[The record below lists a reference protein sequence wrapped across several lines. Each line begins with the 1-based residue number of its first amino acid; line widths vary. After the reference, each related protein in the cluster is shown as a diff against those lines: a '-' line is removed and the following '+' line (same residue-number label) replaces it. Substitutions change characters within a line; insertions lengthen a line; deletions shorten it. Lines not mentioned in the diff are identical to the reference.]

1 MFARI
6 TRARRI
12 SIRPIQHR
20 HHTHMQTPKRA
31 AISVSFFPHPTT
43 GRRTVVTILHVFFC
57 VGLCVSAVCRVRVCS
72 GPTTVGDRIENV
84 CSICGEH
91 KIDSVRLPA
100 RMPPKISC
108 NLQKPMSKQNARQC
122 LRGHIPQTLARTR
135 THAIHPSETF
145 NPSVRR
151 PSCASCQ
158 GARPSHIHAHTQTR
172 IHRRSIYVIHC
183 CCFPTY
189 AFYFVGLAIFF
200 LLCVN
205 AAAVCCAPCPG
216 YSTIAIVISHSHTHI
231 YVGHR
236 QKKRI
241 HFRARARAV
250 SPHPSERLPGD
261 WNGCTIFGDF
271 SDRAR

>member
-1 MFARI
+1 MGCPYSTSNATRANIEAIRTGDTFAFQRSPHGPFDCIRTRIARTQRRINMFARI

-145 NPSVRR
+145 NPSVRC

-189 AFYFVGLAIFF
+189 AFYFVGLAIF
-200 LLCVN
+200 VVV
-205 AAAVCCAPCPG
+205 VC
-216 YSTIAIVISHSHTHI
+216 
-231 YVGHR
+231 
-236 QKKRI
+236 
-241 HFRARARAV
+241 
-250 SPHPSERLPGD
+250 
-261 WNGCTIFGDF
+261 
-271 SDRAR
+271 

>member
-1 MFARI
+1 M
-6 TRARRI
+6 
-12 SIRPIQHR
+12 
-20 HHTHMQTPKRA
+20 
-31 AISVSFFPHPTT
+31 
-43 GRRTVVTILHVFFC
+43 FFC
-57 VGLCVSAVCRVRVCS
+57 VGLCVSAVCRDRVCS

-189 AFYFVGLAIFF
+189 AFYFVGLANFF
-200 LLCVN
+200 CCVLMLPLYV
-205 AAAVCCAPCPG
+205 APRALGIQQSRLSSLTRTRTYTWATGKKKTHSFSCPCPCC
-216 YSTIAIVISHSHTHI
+216 V
-231 YVGHR
+231 
-236 QKKRI
+236 
-241 HFRARARAV
+241 
-250 SPHPSERLPGD
+250 PSSLGTPPWRLEWMYD
-261 WNGCTIFGDF
+261 I
-271 SDRAR
+271 R